1 MGDFTSKKEKEK
13 NMKYIDTYQKFS
25 KAIVEEHEAVFAQLD
40 MKQLKTFVD
49 AIISA
54 KHIFVHGTGREGIS
68 MRGFA
73 MRLAHLGKQAYWLMD
88 DTTIGMHE
96 GDLFIICD
104 GRGDVGIHRRI
115 VQQAAKTGAKIAMIT
130 ALPEGDLAKNY
141 ADYILFVH
149 STVYMDEKHAKADAP
164 KQHDVVPTEQ
174 PMGNQYEQHI
184 YLLMDI
190 IAIILKDEMG
200 LTYDDMEANHRN
212 IE

>member
-1 MGDFTSKKEKEK
+1 MS
-13 NMKYIDTYQKFS
+13 YIDTYQKFS
-25 KAIVEEHEAVFAQLD
+25 KIIVAEHEAVFGQLD

-49 AIISA
+49 AVISA
-54 KHIFVHGTGREGIS
+54 KRVFVHGTGREGIS

-73 MRLAHLGKQAYWLMD
+73 MRLAHLGKSSYWLMD
-88 DTTIGMHE
+88 DTTVGMHE
-96 GDLFIICD
+96 GDLFIVCD
-104 GRGDVGIHRRI
+104 GRGDVGVHRRI

-130 ALPEGDLAKNY
+130 ALPEGNLVKSY
-141 ADYILFVH
+141 ADYMLFVH
-149 STVYMDEKHAKADAP
+149 STVYMDEKHAEADAP
-164 KQHDVVPTEQ
+164 KQHDTVPTEQ

-190 IAIILKDEMG
+190 IAIILKDEMK

>member
-1 MGDFTSKKEKEK
+1 MS
-13 NMKYIDTYQKFS
+13 YIETYRKFS
-25 KAIVEEHEAVFAQLD
+25 KAIVKEHASIFSQLD
-40 MKQLKTFVD
+40 MEQLKTFVD
-49 AIISA
+49 AIIGA

-68 MRGFA
+68 MRGFV
-73 MRLAHLGKQAYWLMD
+73 MRLAHLGKPAYWLMD

-115 VQQAAKTGAKIAMIT
+115 VQQAKKTGARIAMVT
-130 ALPEGDLAKNY
+130 ALPEGNLAKNY
-141 ADYILFVH
+141 ADIILFIH
-149 STVYMDEKHAKADAP
+149 STVYMDEKHAEPDAP

-190 IAIILKDEMG
+190 IAIIVKDEMG
-200 LTYDDMEANHRN
+200 LSYDDMEANHRN

>member
-1 MGDFTSKKEKEK
+1 MS
-13 NMKYIDTYQKFS
+13 YIDTYQKFS
-25 KAIVEEHEAVFAQLD
+25 KIIVAEHEAVFEQLD

-49 AIISA
+49 AVISA
-54 KHIFVHGTGREGIS
+54 KRVFVHGTGREGIS

-73 MRLAHLGKQAYWLMD
+73 MRLAHLGKSSYWLMD
-88 DTTIGMHE
+88 DTTVGMHE
-96 GDLFIICD
+96 GDLFIVCD
-104 GRGDVGIHRRI
+104 GRGDVGVHRRI

-130 ALPEGDLAKNY
+130 ALPEGNLVKSY
-141 ADYILFVH
+141 ADYMLFVH
-149 STVYMDEKHAKADAP
+149 STVYMDEKHAEADAP
-164 KQHDVVPTEQ
+164 KQHDTVPTEQ

-190 IAIILKDEMG
+190 IAIILKDEMK